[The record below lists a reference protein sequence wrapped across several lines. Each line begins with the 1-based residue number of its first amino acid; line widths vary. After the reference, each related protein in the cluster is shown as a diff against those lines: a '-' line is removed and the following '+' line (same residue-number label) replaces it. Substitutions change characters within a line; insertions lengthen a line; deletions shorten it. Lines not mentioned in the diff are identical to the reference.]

1 VSAESRLFVD
11 DQAIIAQ
18 VNEAL
23 AQEFELDRDA
33 MVPKAS
39 LADGLGLDS
48 MDMVDMVIVLE
59 RAFGVKIRED
69 DGIRKIRTLGDIH
82 EFVIRKYRQL
92 KGNPG

>member
-1 VSAESRLFVD
+1 MD
-11 DQAIIAQ
+11 DQAIIAK

-23 AQEFELDRDA
+23 AQEFELEREA
-33 MVPKAS
+33 MVPQAT
-39 LADGLGLDS
+39 LAEGLGLDS

-82 EFVIRKYRQL
+82 AFVIRKYRQL
-92 KGNPG
+92 QGTPG

>member
-1 VSAESRLFVD
+1 MD
-11 DQAIIAQ
+11 DQAIIAK

-23 AQEFELDRDA
+23 AQEFELEREA
-33 MVPKAS
+33 
-39 LADGLGLDS
+39 

-82 EFVIRKYRQL
+82 TFVIGKYRQL
-92 KGNPG
+92 KGTAG